1 MSAVF
6 IIAFRHIAQI
16 TIARL
21 MFLPA
26 LFLARDPALGR
37 PMRSL
42 LAALVNLVTALTA
55 LVAWPTAS
63 FALNDE
69 APMKITL
76 KVLSGIAMQEVVEDL
91 GPKFERATGHKLAV
105 TFANLGGAVKRIQDG
120 ETADVLIIPQSG
132 IEGFV
137 KDGRVT
143 ADSVAVVAY
152 SSMGVAVRKGAP
164 KPDISSP
171 EAFKRTLLAA
181 KSITYAN
188 PATGAAS
195 GQYFVTMLDRMG
207 IANEMK
213 PKTVLLTKPGQ
224 SPLLVASGEVELVMN
239 QIQELMP
246 VAGIEVVGP
255 FPRDLQ
261 LNIVFS
267 AAIMTGTKY
276 PEISRQLIEFLRTP
290 EAVAVI
296 KAKGM
301 EPGAP

>member
-1 MSAVF
+1 VPKSISWCLA
-6 IIAFRHIAQI
+6 I
-16 TIARL
+16 
-21 MFLPA
+21 LPSHWSHPHA
-26 LFLARDPALGR
+26 
-37 PMRSL
+37 SL
-42 LAALVNLVTALTA
+42 LEVLVSLVTALAA
-55 LVAWPTAS
+55 LVAWPTDS

-69 APMKITL
+69 APMKMDL
-76 KVLSGIAMQEVVEDL
+76 KVLSGIAMQPVVEDL
-91 GPKFERATGHKLAV
+91 GPKFERATGHKLVV
-105 TFANLGGAVKRIQDG
+105 TFANLGGAVKRVQDG
-120 ETADVLIIPQSG
+120 ETADVLIIPRSG

-137 KDGRVT
+137 KDGRVAAGNVT
-143 ADSVAVVAY
+143 VIAH

-171 EAFKRTLLAA
+171 EAFKRALLAA

-213 PKTVLLTKPGQ
+213 LKTVLLSKPGQ
-224 SPLLVASGEVELVMN
+224 SPLLVANGEVELVMN
-239 QIQELMP
+239 QIQELIP
-246 VAGIEVVGP
+246 VSGIEVVGP

-261 LNIVFS
+261 MNIVFS
-267 AAIMTGTKY
+267 AAIMTGAKY
-276 PEISRQLIEFLRTP
+276 PEVSRQLIEFLRTP

-296 KAKGM
+296 RTKGM